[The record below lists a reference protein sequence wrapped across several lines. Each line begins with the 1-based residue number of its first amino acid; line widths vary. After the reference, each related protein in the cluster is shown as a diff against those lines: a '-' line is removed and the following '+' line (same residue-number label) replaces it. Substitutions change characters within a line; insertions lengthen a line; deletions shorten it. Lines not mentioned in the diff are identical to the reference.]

1 MRKLLLL
8 LTVLVM
14 SYQAGLCEG
23 ISLTVGNLSFSIE
36 GNEATCWGCNEG
48 STLGDTLKIPSH
60 VEYDGKEYPVTEISY
75 WGFSFS
81 NISQVSTLILPNTL
95 VKIGDNAFCGGG
107 FTSLEIPE
115 SVKYLCGFAQC
126 KNLKEI
132 KIPKSVQK
140 IGPNAFSSCSGLV
153 KAVIEAEVDTIP
165 AGLFAQCFNLQEVSL
180 PSSVKVFAGKEYYS
194 GAFMECFNLKQITLP
209 ENLTT
214 IGRGTFQGTG
224 FESVT
229 LPESVTEIGPWA
241 FGNCRMLKSIDLPEN
256 LTVLNYGTFENCISL
271 ESIKIPDKVTAILS
285 DYSWGG
291 GCFYGCSSLKNV
303 TFGKSLKTIGD
314 ATFYLCENLTEI
326 NLAAPIDSI
335 GENAFSSCKNLRT
348 VNIGSALT
356 KISSYAFRDCG
367 NIEAFNLDSGNSAF
381 CSVDGCIYDRA
392 KTRLIMAPPAIKG
405 SINIPAGVKEIGDY
419 AFSGCKNITEI
430 NIPDGVTRIGNE
442 AMNGCEGLTGI
453 RLPETLEEI
462 GYNALAGTK
471 IEKLHIPASVNK
483 LGNGFCDQDYLK
495 AITVDEGNKTY
506 SSLDGLLFDSKKETL
521 IRVPGG
527 MDGSLKLP
535 DCVLT
540 LGPGSLAGCKAISD
554 IKFNG
559 SLKKIEA
566 SAIASCTSL
575 TSLSIPDNVTEIG
588 TYAFYNCK
596 NLKEIKFPDNLKVFN
611 EGICSHCSS
620 LSKFNFPT
628 TLDTVMYIAFRG
640 CAIETLEIPAT
651 VKELRSNS
659 FDECQ
664 SLKKITFLGTTKLT
678 GAGIFSYC
686 TSVDSILSYSP
697 VPPEAIPSAFANY
710 YEEIY
715 SRAILMVPE
724 EGIDAYRQTHGWGG
738 FRNIR
743 NFPNNNN
750 HALEVEIVTPGENH
764 WSGPTIN
771 CDLTSKMAS
780 GVKYKLSMRIK
791 GTKAAEG
798 DNGILI
804 SLTGIWPTIPVT
816 TEWSVYTTEFTL
828 NDDPWGAVIQFMPGT
843 YDGKLWIDDVVITA
857 ENSDDNLVIN
867 SDFEEKGIEG
877 WRVWESANMSR
888 VIANDDVTS
897 SVPTVSMPIE
907 ENRWI
912 VYDFSGRLVLD
923 TRDHQQVTDLPSGLY
938 IINGKK
944 ILKR

>member
-1 MRKLLLL
+1 M
-8 LTVLVM
+8 LVT

-115 SVKYLCGFAQC
+115 SVKYLCGFANCQ
-126 KNLKEI
+126 NLKEI

-140 IGPNAFSSCSGLV
+140 IGPSAFGSCLNLV

-165 AGLFAQCFNLQEVSL
+165 VGLFAECHELQEVTL
-180 PSSVKVFAGKEYYS
+180 PSSAKVFASQIFGA
-194 GAFMECFNLKQITLP
+194 GAFSGCSKLKQITLP

-214 IGRGTFQGTG
+214 IGSATFQRTG

-229 LPESVTEIGPWA
+229 LPESVTEIGASA
-241 FGNCRMLKSIDLPEN
+241 FANCRMLKSIDLPEN
-256 LTVLNYGTFENCISL
+256 LTVLNYGIFENCISL

-285 DYSWGG
+285 VYSWGG
-291 GCFYGCSSLKNV
+291 GCFYGCSSLKSV

-314 ATFYLCENLTEI
+314 AAFYLCENLTEI
-326 NLAAPIDSI
+326 NLSAPIDSI
-335 GENAFSSCKNLRT
+335 GENAFNSCKNLRT

-356 KISSYAFRDCG
+356 KISPTAFKDCN

-392 KTRLIMAPPAIKG
+392 KTRLIMVPPAIKG
-405 SINIPAGVKEIGDY
+405 SINLPAGVKEIGDY

-442 AMNGCEGLTGI
+442 AMKGCEGLTGI

-471 IEKLHIPASVNK
+471 IDKLYIPASVNK

-495 AITVDEGNKTY
+495 AFTVAEGNKTY

-527 MDGSLKLP
+527 MEGSLKLP
-535 DCVLT
+535 DGVLT

-559 SLKKIEA
+559 SLKKIED
-566 SAIASCTSL
+566 SALANCTSL
-575 TSLSIPDNVTEIG
+575 TSLSIPENVTEICNN
-588 TYAFYNCK
+588 AFYNCS

-611 EGICSHCSS
+611 EAICSRCSS

-628 TLDTVMYIAFRG
+628 ALETVMGYAFSN
-640 CAIETLEIPAT
+640 CAIEMLEIPAT
-651 VKELRSNS
+651 VKELRGLS
-659 FDECQ
+659 FNNCS
-664 SLKKITFLGTTKLT
+664 SLRKVSFLGSTDLI
-678 GAGIFSYC
+678 GSWAFGNCSAID
-686 TSVDSILSYSP
+686 SVLCYSP
-697 VPPEAIPSAFANY
+697 IPPKAEFSAFGNY
-710 YEEIY
+710 DVY
-715 SRAILMVPE
+715 SKAILMVPE
-724 EGIDAYRQTHGWGG
+724 EAMEAYMNSDDWSR
-738 FRNIR
+738 FRIR
-743 NFPNNNN
+743 CLPNNNN
-750 HALEVEIVTPGENH
+750 HALEVEIVTRGDNH

-798 DNGILI
+798 DNGVLI
-804 SLTGIWPTIPVT
+804 GLNGIWPTIPVT

-828 NDDPWGAVIQFMPGT
+828 NDDSWGALIQFMPGT

-867 SDFEEKGIEG
+867 SDFEEKGTEG
-877 WRVWESANMSR
+877 WNVWESANLSR

-923 TRDHQQVTDLPSGLY
+923 TRDHQHVTDLPSGLY

>member
-8 LTVLVM
+8 LTVLVT

-36 GNEATCWGCNEG
+36 GNEANCWGCNEG

-115 SVKYLCGFAQC
+115 SVKYLCGFANCQ
-126 KNLKEI
+126 NLKEI

-140 IGPNAFSSCSGLV
+140 IGPSAFGSCLNLV

-165 AGLFAQCFNLQEVSL
+165 VGLFAECHELQEVTL
-180 PSSVKVFAGKEYYS
+180 PSSAKVFASQIFGA
-194 GAFMECFNLKQITLP
+194 GAFSGCSKLKQITLP

-214 IGRGTFQGTG
+214 IGSATFQRTG

-229 LPESVTEIGPWA
+229 LPESVTEIGASA
-241 FGNCRMLKSIDLPEN
+241 FANCRMLKSIDLPEN
-256 LTVLNYGTFENCISL
+256 LTVLNYGIFENCISL

-285 DYSWGG
+285 VYSWGG
-291 GCFYGCSSLKNV
+291 GCFYGCSSLKSV

-314 ATFYLCENLTEI
+314 AAFYLCENLTEI
-326 NLAAPIDSI
+326 NLSAPIDSI
-335 GENAFSSCKNLRT
+335 GENAFNSCKNLRT

-356 KISSYAFRDCG
+356 KISPTAFKDCN

-392 KTRLIMAPPAIKG
+392 KTRLIMVPPAIKG
-405 SINIPAGVKEIGDY
+405 SINLPAGVKEIGDY

-442 AMNGCEGLTGI
+442 AMKGCEGLTGI
-453 RLPETLEEI
+453 KLPETLEEI

-471 IEKLHIPASVNK
+471 IDKLYIPASVNK

-495 AITVDEGNKTY
+495 AFTVAEGNKTY

-527 MDGSLKLP
+527 MEGNLKLP

-540 LGPGSLAGCKAISD
+540 LGSGSLAGCKAISD

-559 SLKKIEA
+559 NLKKIEA
-566 SAIASCTSL
+566 SAIANCTSL
-575 TSLSIPDNVTEIG
+575 TSLSIPDNVTEIS
-588 TYAFYNCK
+588 TYAFYNCG
-596 NLKEIKFPDNLKVFN
+596 NLKEIKFPENLKVFN
-611 EGICSHCSS
+611 EGICMLCTS
-620 LSKFNFPT
+620 LSKFNFPAS
-628 TLDTVMYIAFRG
+628 LETVMGYAFG
-640 CAIETLEIPAT
+640 NCAIETLEIPAT
-651 VKELRSNS
+651 VKELKNGS
-659 FDECQ
+659 FNDCS
-664 SLKKITFLGTTKLT
+664 SLRKIIFLGATDMNDAWVF
-678 GAGIFSYC
+678 GNCNAID
-686 TSVDSILSYSP
+686 SVLCYST
-697 VPPEAIPSAFANY
+697 VPSKAHIVAFGGGDV
-710 YEEIY
+710 Y
-715 SRAILMVPE
+715 SKGILMVPE
-724 EGIDAYRQTHGWGG
+724 EAIDAYKNSEGWRK
-738 FRNIR
+738 FQNIR
-743 NFPNNNN
+743 NFPNGNN
-750 HALEVEIVTPGENH
+750 HALEFEIVTPGEIY
-764 WSGPTIN
+764 WSGPALGGR
-771 CDLTSKMAS
+771 LTSKMVS
-780 GVKYKLSMRIK
+780 GGKYKLSMRIK
-791 GTKAAEG
+791 GTKATEG

-804 SLTGIWPTIPVT
+804 SLPGVWPTIPIT

-828 NDDPWGAVIQFMPGT
+828 NDDPGSAHIMFLSGT
-843 YDGKLWIDDVVITA
+843 YDGKLWIDDVVLTT
-857 ENSDDNLVIN
+857 ENSDDNLVVN
-867 SDFEEKGIEG
+867 SDFEEMETEG
-877 WRVWESANMSR
+877 WFIWNSANLSR

-897 SVPTVSMPIE
+897 SVPTVSMPME